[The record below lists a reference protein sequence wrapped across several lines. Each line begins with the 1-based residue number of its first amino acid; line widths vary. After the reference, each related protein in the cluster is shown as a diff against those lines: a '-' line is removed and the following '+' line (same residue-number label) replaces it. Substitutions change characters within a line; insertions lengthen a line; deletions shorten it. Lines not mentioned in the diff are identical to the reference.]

1 MYFGKQ
7 LHGDSFSLIS
17 SSLPLMAS
25 DTLIK
30 ISEEEFNKLSETIR
44 LQQILEKR
52 KRLEDLNIIK
62 RREEV
67 ITPEIVEPNQSFVIN
82 EEDQT

>member
-67 ITPEIVEPNQSFVIN
+67 TPELVEPNQSFVIN
-82 EEDQT
+82 EED

>member
-67 ITPEIVEPNQSFVIN
+67 TPEIVEPNQSFIIN
-82 EEDQT
+82 EEDQA

>member
-67 ITPEIVEPNQSFVIN
+67 TPEIVEPNQSFVIN
-82 EEDQT
+82 EEDQA

>member
-7 LHGDSFSLIS
+7 LHGESFSLIS

-82 EEDQT
+82 EEDQA

>member
-67 ITPEIVEPNQSFVIN
+67 TPEIVEPNQSFVIN
-82 EEDQT
+82 EED

>member
-82 EEDQT
+82 EEDQA

>member
-17 SSLPLMAS
+17 SSLPLMTS

-67 ITPEIVEPNQSFVIN
+67 TPEIVEPNQSFVIN
-82 EEDQT
+82 EEDQA